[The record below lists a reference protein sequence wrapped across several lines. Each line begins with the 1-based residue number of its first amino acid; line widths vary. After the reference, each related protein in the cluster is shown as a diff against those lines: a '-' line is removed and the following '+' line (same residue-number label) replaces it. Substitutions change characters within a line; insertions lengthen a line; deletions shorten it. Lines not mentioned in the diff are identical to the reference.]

1 MSAQSQGNINQ
12 ILNLVELAEDKS
24 RTQRKFLYEK
34 IGTFLIDDEKSFSTA
49 EKELMADILCRITSD
64 VEKSIRAHFSKNIS
78 GKSDIP
84 KDLMVFLANDEI
96 EVALPILRDSGILEE
111 TDLIKIIHTR
121 SSQHQ
126 LAVAARENITESVS
140 QALCDTNDAKI
151 CVCLLN
157 NLTANVSVNMLEM
170 LGLKSE
176 SIVVYQKPLLNRP
189 FLPNHIAEKMYR
201 WVSMSLREI
210 IAENFDIDPQI
221 LEIHQNEREQTI
233 RSISEKMDPSE
244 MLVDKLFTAGELSV
258 GFLLKS
264 LRQGE
269 VDLFEITFAKLLT
282 LSRQQI
288 QQILYTKD
296 PQRLG
301 VACKALKLDK
311 VIFSTMLDLTL
322 ASNVSQIQ
330 LSPEEKEDVIS
341 FYCLLKIEAAKRALK
356 DERFLSGEIKYYET
370 N

>member
-24 RTQRKFLYEK
+24 STQRKFLYEK
-34 IGTFLIDDEKSFSTA
+34 IGNFLIDDEMSFSTA

-64 VEKSIRAHFSKNIS
+64 VEKSIRAHFAKNIS
-78 GKSDIP
+78 GMTDIP
-84 KDLMVFLANDEI
+84 KDLIVFLANDEI
-96 EVALPILRDSGILEE
+96 EVALPILHDSGILEE

-126 LAVAARENITESVS
+126 LAVAARGNITTSVS
-140 QALCDTNDAKI
+140 QALSDTNDSKV

-157 NLTANVSVNMLEM
+157 NHTANISDDTLEIF
-170 LGLKSE
+170 GHKSE
-176 SIVVYQKPLLNRP
+176 TIAAYQKPLLNRP

-210 IAENFDIDPQI
+210 IVEQFDVDPQI
-221 LEIHQNEREQTI
+221 LEIQQNEREHTI
-233 RSISEKMDPSE
+233 RSISDVMDPSE
-244 MLVDKLFTAGELSV
+244 MLVEKLHTAGELTA

-269 VDLFEITFAKLLT
+269 IDLFEITFAKLLNLT
-282 LSRQQI
+282 RIHI
-288 QQILYTKD
+288 QNILYIDD
-296 PQRLG
+296 PQRLA

-311 VIFSTMLDLTL
+311 IIFATMLDLTI
-322 ASNVSQIQ
+322 ASNSSKNQI
-330 LSPEEKEDVIS
+330 SPEEKDDVIA
-341 FYCLLKIEAAKRALK
+341 FYCLLKTEAAERALK
-356 DERFLSGEIKYYET
+356 NELFLSGEIKYYET